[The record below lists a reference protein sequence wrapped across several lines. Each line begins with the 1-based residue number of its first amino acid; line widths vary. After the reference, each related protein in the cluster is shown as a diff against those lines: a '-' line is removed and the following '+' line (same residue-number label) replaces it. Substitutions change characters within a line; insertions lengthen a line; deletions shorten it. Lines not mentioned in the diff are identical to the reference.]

1 MYDTTHCTHNQE
13 KMSAFLTEWLHKKG
27 WRAVFFWSA
36 QLYPVMLDDSPGT
49 WDTSR
54 QFCDLTTKHPLLL
67 QHLILLLF
75 FSFAC
80 TFILSSSHSF
90 RFSRFQAID
99 IRLGFFR
106 IILFSLSS
114 FLNAYVLVYWY
125 ISFATLPSSSSSLS
139 STSLSSFVSFL
150 PIQCFNRLPSSPF
163 TV

>member
-1 MYDTTHCTHNQE
+1 ML
-13 KMSAFLTEWLHKKG
+13 LTRSFKCKTKANLDLIS
-27 WRAVFFWSA
+27 RVPVSVPALFSPRFF
-36 QLYPVMLDDSPGT
+36 PGLFPET
-49 WDTSR
+49 GLGYVRTCLCILIRDLSR
-54 QFCDLTTKHPLLL
+54 YNLLF
-67 QHLILLLF
+67 IIICFF

-139 STSLSSFVSFL
+139 STSLSSFVSLL
-150 PIQCFNRLPSSPF
+150 PIQRFNRLPSSPF